1 MKFFTNL
8 PKTTFAST
16 IGNFTISDFFTYLDV
31 DNTQVQEAAV
41 VVDDKT
47 TLVEAA
53 VTVYQDPNAF
63 WAFVAASN
71 TINPFTLLDINSNL
85 FTKNTEDKIN
95 LTLLPG
101 PTSVTG
107 GTAFPAGSLIVPY
120 SANTGF
126 TFNSGYTGN
135 FNISGRF
142 AVIEQSSFYDG
153 NMVISG
159 QVGGTQDFIIVG
171 ATSERVTVIK
181 KNFDGSFTWAGSYY
195 TGNKKTYSNK
205 VVYQSLNKDGKK
217 IFKEL
222 VSSNPT
228 IDQYLPISTP
238 IGGSTA
244 YTPTTALDNID
255 DQTKEI
261 QAYIPAQ
268 IGLIQSSFITATY
281 R

>member
-8 PKTTFAST
+8 PKTTFTST
-16 IGNFTISDFFTYLDV
+16 VGDFIISDFFTYLDV

-41 VVDDKT
+41 PIDDKT

-53 VTVYQDPNAF
+53 ATVYQDPNSL

-71 TINPFTLLDINSNL
+71 TINPFTLLDINSFL

-95 LTLLPG
+95 LTLLPS
-101 PTSVTG
+101 PTAVTG
-107 GTAFPAGSLIVPY
+107 GTAFPSGSLIVPY
-120 SANTGF
+120 SSNTGYTF
-126 TFNSGYTGN
+126 TSGYTGDFDIN
-135 FNISGRF
+135 GPF
-142 AVIEQSSFYDG
+142 AVIEQTSFYDG

-159 QVGGTQDFIIVG
+159 QVGGTQDFIVVG
-171 ATSERVTVIK
+171 ATSEHVTVLQ

-195 TGNKKTYSNK
+195 TGNKKAYSNK
-205 VVYQSLNKDGKK
+205 VVYQTLSKDGKK

-228 IDQYLPISTP
+228 IDEYLPISTP
-238 IGGSTA
+238 ISGLTT
-244 YTPTTALDNID
+244 YVPTTALDNVD
-255 DQTKEI
+255 DQVKEV

-268 IGLIQSSFITATY
+268 IGLIQSSFVTATY